1 MLSGKT
7 MLVTG
12 GSGHIGAEICRVA
25 HAYGARVLFTY
36 HNGEEQAQQLMQELP
51 GSLGAAMNL
60 RSVGD
65 IARTIDALCPAP
77 GTIDILVNNAGI
89 AQIMPLP
96 LVEEEDFDLV
106 LDINVKGVFFV
117 TKHVVKGMI
126 RHQRGAIVN
135 LGSIAGARL
144 LDVPVTY
151 ALSKAA
157 IHGMTFALAAEL
169 KRFGIRVNAVVP
181 GLIDGGVGNGVPET
195 LKQDFIAHCAAG
207 RSGTAHEVAE
217 TVCFLASDRA
227 AYINGQNI
235 AVDGGL

>member
-12 GSGHIGAEICRVA
+12 GSGHIGAEICRTA
-25 HAYGARVLFTY
+25 HAHGARVLFTY
-36 HNGEEQAQQLMQELP
+36 HNKEEQARQLMQELP
-51 GSLGAAMNL
+51 GSLGVAMDL
-60 RSVGD
+60 RSIENITQVIGELC
-65 IARTIDALCPAP
+65 RTPE
-77 GTIDILVNNAGI
+77 TIDILVNNAAI

-96 LVEEEDFDLV
+96 LIEEEDFDLV
-106 LDINVKGVFFV
+106 LDINVKGLFFV
-117 TKHVVKGMI
+117 TKHVVKNMV

-169 KRFGIRVNAVVP
+169 KRFGIRVNSVVP
-181 GLIDGGVGNGVPET
+181 GLIDGGVGHGVPES

-207 RSGTAHEVAE
+207 RPGTAREVAE